1 LRYLKAL
8 KGAPQ
13 DMMSQVLNKG
23 WVDKTKESALDVVE
37 QYAQYLGI
45 KVRKPNF
52 KAYDNREMYVPNP
65 EMVKTFIYRV
75 RSPSLRSA
83 ILIAIETSASA
94 SEVWRLTWEDVN
106 LGTKTITIRG
116 VKGHKTKTYDI
127 SDELVTLLTRLL
139 KEDRKIFTI
148 KDPDHINDSID
159 DYRKRLAKE
168 TGNSDSI
175 ESIG

>member
-1 LRYLKAL
+1 
-8 KGAPQ
+8 
-13 DMMSQVLNKG
+13 MMSQVLNKG

-127 SDELVTLLTRLL
+127 SDELVTL
-139 KEDRKIFTI
+139 
-148 KDPDHINDSID
+148 
-159 DYRKRLAKE
+159 
-168 TGNSDSI
+168 
-175 ESIG
+175 